1 MKARG
6 DKEKPPCA
14 AVFAGA
20 LAAFAAGECGDEDAG
35 RCCRKLK
42 SLDTACLASAA
53 VAAAE
58 LGAQVKEDV

>member
-1 MKARG
+1 M
-6 DKEKPPCA
+6 DKEEKPCA

-20 LAAFAAGECGDEDAG
+20 LAAFAAGQCVDEAEA
-35 RCCRKLK
+35 RCCHKLK

-58 LGAQVKEDV
+58 LSAQVKEDV